1 LARAA
6 ACGWVLLVVVG
17 VPKHT
22 RSIGSV
28 GDLNLRSTFKQFIF
42 YIANRG
48 VWFGLGLAMAATFE
62 QTLRNGDPIWSSVYG
77 FPIFHHVWVAFIIL
91 AVSLLISQWN
101 EAKKAE

>member
-1 LARAA
+1 
-6 ACGWVLLVVVG
+6 